1 MSDTRDGSG
10 SPVDSTE
17 PTQTDGAF
25 HTEEELRA
33 VTVGELKPLTSGIL
47 VAGYDPRW
55 PDVFAVEAAKIR
67 AALGERVVLLEH
79 AGSTSVPGLAA
90 KPIIDI
96 VLVVAD
102 PADEAAYVPALEAAG
117 YALRIREPEWY
128 QHRMLRGANPDVNL
142 HVFGKGCEEVD
153 QMLLMRDWLREN
165 EADREL
171 YAQTKREL
179 AQKNWTYVQH
189 YADAKTEVVRAI
201 LARARAADE
210 RRRTVEP

>member
-1 MSDTRDGSG
+1 MTDNPETSKT
-10 SPVDSTE
+10 PQE
-17 PTQTDGAF
+17 PTQTESVGY
-25 HTEEELRA
+25 TEEQLRA
-33 VTVGELKPLTSGIL
+33 VTVGELKPLTGGIL
-47 VAGYDPRW
+47 VADYDPRW
-55 PDVFAVEAAKIR
+55 PETFAVEAAKIR

-102 PADEAAYVPALEAAG
+102 PADEAAYVPALEVTG
-117 YALRIREPEWY
+117 YVLRIREPEWY
-128 QHRMLRGANPDVNL
+128 QHRMLRGTAPDVNL
-142 HVFGKGCEEVD
+142 HVFGVGCEEVD
-153 QMLLMRDWLREN
+153 QMLLMRDWLREH

-179 AQKNWTYVQH
+179 AQKNWAYVQN

-201 LARARAADE
+201 LARARARVE
-210 RRRTVEP
+210 HRGRTVEP